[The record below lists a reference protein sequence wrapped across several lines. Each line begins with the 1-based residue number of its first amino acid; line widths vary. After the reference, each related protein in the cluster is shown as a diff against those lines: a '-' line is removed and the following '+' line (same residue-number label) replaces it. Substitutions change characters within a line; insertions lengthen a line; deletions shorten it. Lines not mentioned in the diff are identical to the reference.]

1 MSLTMRK
8 TGPALLAY
16 QQWADYT
23 IYDHGRAI
31 GRIYEDRATRPGLR
45 WFWSITM
52 FGARNAGIRTD
63 GCAPTLEQAKAE
75 FDESWRK
82 WLVRAGLEDFGREL
96 DSHLEH

>member
-8 TGPALLAY
+8 TGSALLAY

-23 IYDHGRAI
+23 ICDHGRAI

-82 WLVRAGLEDFGREL
+82 WPVRAGLEDFGRA
-96 DSHLEH
+96 D

>member
-8 TGPALLAY
+8 TGSALLAY

-23 IYDHGRAI
+23 IYDDGRAI

-52 FGARNAGIRTD
+52 VGARNADIRTD

-75 FDESWRK
+75 LDESWRK
-82 WLVRAGLEDFGREL
+82 WLVSARLEEWPP
-96 DSHLEH
+96 H